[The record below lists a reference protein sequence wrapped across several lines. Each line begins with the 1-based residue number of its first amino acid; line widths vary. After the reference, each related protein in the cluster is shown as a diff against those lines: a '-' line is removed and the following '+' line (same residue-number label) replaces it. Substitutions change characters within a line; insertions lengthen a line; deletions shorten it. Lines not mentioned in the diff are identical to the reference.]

1 MFETGK
7 KEEQTEVQTRTPL
20 KALLE
25 VECVLPMPKI
35 YNSNSIPFYP
45 ENTVNESTTPLHST
59 LTDAEEQNIDS
70 EPMEAT
76 NSFIVSQE
84 DDIPVA
90 EANNIVALPID
101 TLTTS
106 KERKKTVVSL
116 EENERQAITNRV
128 NNKIRLVSL
137 PFMEATWDHDVPGE
151 VGKRSRASP
160 YSTFLPSDVRIM
172 AEHPL
177 DIYVLNG

>member
-1 MFETGK
+1 
-7 KEEQTEVQTRTPL
+7 
-20 KALLE
+20 
-25 VECVLPMPKI
+25 
-35 YNSNSIPFYP
+35 
-45 ENTVNESTTPLHST
+45 
-59 LTDAEEQNIDS
+59 
-70 EPMEAT
+70 MEAT

-128 NNKIRLVSL
+128 NNVNQSCQKKQSTKPLILS
-137 PFMEATWDHDVPGE
+137 VPNLF
-151 VGKRSRASP
+151 
-160 YSTFLPSDVRIM
+160 Y
-172 AEHPL
+172 
-177 DIYVLNG
+177 